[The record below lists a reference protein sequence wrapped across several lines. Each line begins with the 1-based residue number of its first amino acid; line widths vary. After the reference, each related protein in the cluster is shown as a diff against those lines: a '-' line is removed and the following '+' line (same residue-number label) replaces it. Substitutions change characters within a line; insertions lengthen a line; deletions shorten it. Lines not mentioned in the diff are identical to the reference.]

1 VLEEMR
7 RLERNAIVIG
17 MIDELLDKAF
27 VQVDINAAK
36 RRMEEMA
43 NQAVKIVEMK
53 EEVRKIIVK
62 SVLDELLEMTCEK
75 RTKLTTGALLA
86 TLKVTV
92 ISTIHSNQTVYYIQI
107 FRLIQPDVLL

>member
-1 VLEEMR
+1 MLKEMR

-62 SVLDELLEMTCEK
+62 SVLDELLEMTCD
-75 RTKLTTGALLA
+75 
-86 TLKVTV
+86 KVESKKNET
-92 ISTIHSNQTVYYIQI
+92 NNG
-107 FRLIQPDVLL
+107 RLISNIKGNGH

>member
-62 SVLDELLEMTCEK
+62 SVLDELLEMTCDKESK
-75 RTKLTTGALLA
+75 KNETNNG
-86 TLKVTV
+86 
-92 ISTIHSNQTVYYIQI
+92 
-107 FRLIQPDVLL
+107 RLISNIKGNGH